1 VHLNEWKWQEK
12 IVLVD
17 AMHDPFVQSIHMLL
31 YQQQAKSSPHDS
43 QHTLATFRPLD
54 LRLGFAL

>member
-1 VHLNEWKWQEK
+1 MEVAGK

-17 AMHDPFVQSIHMLL
+17 AMHDPFVQSIHMRL